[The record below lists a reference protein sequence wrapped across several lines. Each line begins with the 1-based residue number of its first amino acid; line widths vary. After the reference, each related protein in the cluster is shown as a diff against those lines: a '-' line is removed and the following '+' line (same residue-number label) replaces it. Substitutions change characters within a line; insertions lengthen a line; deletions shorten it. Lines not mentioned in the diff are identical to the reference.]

1 MARGVSELRIVQSLV
16 YKHIICSVLYID
28 LWGLRQ
34 HAIIKHVKFFLSTTC
49 IVPPGGE
56 KFSVSDDPVC
66 NVHWDWATTTAL
78 PLGIHCS
85 QNFLSKKVS

>member
-1 MARGVSELRIVQSLV
+1 MTVQWLGLRAFPRGARVQSLFREPCFHNLHRAPRE
-16 YKHIICSVLYID
+16 K
-28 LWGLRQ
+28 
-34 HAIIKHVKFFLSTTC
+34 KK
-49 IVPPGGE
+49 
-56 KFSVSDDPVC
+56 KFSVSGDPVC